1 MKTIEENLRDPWDNI
16 KCTIICIIVV
26 SEEEDRERARE
37 NIGRNWGW
45 RLPNMRKETFAQV
58 KEAQDAGY
66 SQGGT
71 HQDTKQSNRQKL
83 NTKKNIKISNEEG
96 KCNMQGSTYKV
107 INWFFSR
114 NSEIQRKWQDIF
126 KAMKGG
132 NLETR
137 ILYPEK
143 FSFRFDKEIKSFSDN
158 HQREFSTS
166 KPALQHQLKEIL

>member
-1 MKTIEENLRDPWDNI
+1 MKKENVICKGAPIRLSTDFSAETLR
-16 KCTIICIIVV
+16 
-26 SEEEDRERARE
+26 
-37 NIGRNWGW
+37 
-45 RLPNMRKETFAQV
+45 
-58 KEAQDAGY
+58 
-66 SQGGT
+66 
-71 HQDTKQSNRQKL
+71 
-83 NTKKNIKISNEEG
+83 
-96 KCNMQGSTYKV
+96 
-107 INWFFSR
+107 SR
-114 NSEIQRKWQDIF
+114 RKWQGIF